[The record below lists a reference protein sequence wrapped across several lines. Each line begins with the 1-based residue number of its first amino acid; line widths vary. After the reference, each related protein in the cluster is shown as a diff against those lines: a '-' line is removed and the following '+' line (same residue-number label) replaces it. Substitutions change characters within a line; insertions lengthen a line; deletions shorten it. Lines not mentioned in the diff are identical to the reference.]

1 MASANIGTI
10 QAVGIRRAPDRHH
23 VGGNASSIG
32 RCDGAFMAR
41 RVWNP
46 PDSVKLL
53 LIIVAVPPL
62 IVFGLLNLLYLF
74 VRLGLF
80 RLHRLLFRR

>member
-1 MASANIGTI
+1 
-10 QAVGIRRAPDRHH
+10 
-23 VGGNASSIG
+23 
-32 RCDGAFMAR
+32 MAR

-62 IVFGLLNLLYLF
+62 VLFGLLNLLYLF
-74 VRLGLF
+74 ARLGLF
-80 RLHRLLFRR
+80 RLRRLLLRR

>member
-1 MASANIGTI
+1 MGSANIRTI
-10 QAVGIRRAPDRHH
+10 RANGRWRAPVRPY
-23 VGGNASSIG
+23 GGNASSIG

-62 IVFGLLNLLYLF
+62 VLFGLLNLLVLF
-74 VRLGLF
+74 ARLGLF
-80 RLHRLLFRR
+80 RLHRLLFGR